1 MENKAR
7 EFGLFID
14 GLRLERNVSREDLCE
29 GIMSLSQYKRY
40 LKGDTSIPNSKLVQ
54 IAERL
59 KFSIT
64 DIHLL
69 FRKKHNDELNKIYS
83 IYRLIRVNN
92 YQKALEESQLVKK
105 DIIVSEYNN
114 LFFDFCLIKIQH
126 ALKMVSD
133 IHVLDLYSKLIDY
146 PNCANND
153 SFNIVEISSLIEI
166 VTVSSNMG
174 NFNPSEI
181 MYRIL
186 SSKTFSYS
194 TSGDPSFLPAIYS
207 SLASILGKQEEN
219 EKLVDLCKKGID
231 YCLLH
236 ETSNALSHLFFYNSL
251 GELYLGNKEMALSL
265 MKKAFMQLYIEDKP
279 KKFEAFKKNFERQFE
294 MKLDDLIKF

>member
-1 MENKAR
+1 MGNQAR

-14 GLRLERNVSREDLCE
+14 GLRLERNISREDLCDE
-29 GIMSLSQYKRY
+29 IMSLSQYKRY
-40 LKGDTSIPNSKLVQ
+40 LRGDTSIPNGKLVQ

-83 IYRLIRVNN
+83 IYRLIGSNN
-92 YQKALEESQLVKK
+92 FKKAYNQSQQMKN
-105 DIIVSEYNN
+105 DIMVSEYNKI
-114 LFFDFCLIKIQH
+114 FFDYCLIKIQH

-166 VTVSSNMG
+166 VIISSSME
-174 NFNPSEI
+174 NFEPSEV
-181 MYRIL
+181 MFRIL
-186 SSKTFSYS
+186 SSETFSYS
-194 TSGDPSFLPAIYS
+194 SSRDSTFLPSIYS
-207 SLASILGKQEEN
+207 SLSLILGIQKQHI
-219 EKLVDLCKKGID
+219 KVKALSRKGID
-231 YCLLH
+231 YCLKN

-251 GELYLGNKEMALSL
+251 ADLHLGNREIALET
-265 MKKAFMQLYIEDKP
+265 MKKSFMQLYIENKP
-279 KKFEAFKKNFERQFE
+279 KKFDAFKSTFEKQFKME
-294 MKLDDLIKF
+294 LDDLIKF

>member
-1 MENKAR
+1 MENQAR

-14 GLRLERNVSREDLCE
+14 GLRLERNVSREDLCD

-40 LKGDTSIPNSKLVQ
+40 LKGDTSIPNGKLVQ

-69 FRKKHNDELNKIYS
+69 FRKKHNEELNKIYS
-83 IYRLIRVNN
+83 IYRLIRINN
-92 YQKALEESQLVKK
+92 YQKALKESQLVKK
-105 DIIVSEYNN
+105 DIIVSEYNK

-126 ALKMVSD
+126 SLKMVSD
-133 IHVLDLYSKLIDY
+133 IHVLELYSALINY
-146 PNCANND
+146 PNCTQND

-166 VTVSSNMG
+166 VTISSNMG
-174 NFNPSEI
+174 NYDPSEI

-194 TSGDPSFLPAIYS
+194 SSGDPTFLPAIYS
-207 SLASILGKQEEN
+207 SLVSILGMQEKN
-219 EKLVDLCKKGID
+219 EMVVDLSQKGID
-231 YCLLH
+231 YCILN
-236 ETSNALSHLFFYNSL
+236 ETFNALSHLFYYNSL
-251 GELYLGNKEMALSL
+251 GELYLGNREKALIS
-265 MKKAFMQLYIEDKP
+265 MKKAFMQLYVEDKP
-279 KKFEAFKKNFERQFE
+279 KKFETFKRNFEKQFK

>member
-14 GLRLERNVSREDLCE
+14 GLRLERNVSREDLCD

-40 LKGDTSIPNSKLVQ
+40 LKGDTSVPNSKLVQ

-69 FRKKHNDELNKIYS
+69 FRKKHNEELNKIHS
-83 IYRLIRVNN
+83 IYRLIRINN
-92 YQKALEESQLVKK
+92 YKKALEESQLIKN
-105 DIIVSEYNN
+105 DIIVSEYNK
-114 LFFDFCLIKIQH
+114 LFLDFCLIKLQH

-146 PNCANND
+146 PSCVDID
-153 SFNIVEISSLIEI
+153 SFNIVEISTLIEI
-166 VTVSSNMG
+166 VTISSNMG
-174 NFNPSEI
+174 NFEAAEI

-186 SSKTFSYS
+186 SSDTFSYS
-194 TSGDPSFLPAIYS
+194 TSGDPTFLPSIFS
-207 SLASILGKQEEN
+207 SLSSILGMQEQHD
-219 EKLVDLCKKGID
+219 KVKTLSQRGID
-231 YCLLH
+231 YCLIN

-251 GELYLGNKEMALSL
+251 AELNLGNRDKALIS
-265 MKKAFMQLYIEDKP
+265 MKKSFMQLYLENKP
-279 KKFEAFKKNFERQFE
+279 KKFETFQKSFEKEFK

>member
-14 GLRLERNVSREDLCE
+14 GLRLERGVSREDLCD

-40 LKGDTSIPNSKLVQ
+40 LRGDTSIPNGKLVQ

-59 KFSIT
+59 KFSIA

-69 FRKKHNDELNKIYS
+69 FGKKHNEELNKISS

-92 YQKALEESQLVKK
+92 YQEAFKESQLVKK
-105 DIIVSEYNN
+105 EIIVSEYNK
-114 LFFDFCLIKIQH
+114 LFFDFCLIKLQY

-133 IHVLDLYSKLIDY
+133 VHVLDLYSKLIDY
-146 PNCANND
+146 PNCANNE
-153 SFNIVEISSLIEI
+153 SFNIVEISTLIEI
-166 VTVSSNMG
+166 VTISSNMG
-174 NFNPSEI
+174 NFEPSTI

-194 TSGDPSFLPAIYS
+194 TSSDSTFLPTIYS
-207 SLASILGKQEEN
+207 SLSGILGIQEEN
-219 EKLVDLCKKGID
+219 EKVISLSQKGID

-236 ETSNALSHLFFYNSL
+236 ETSTALAHLFFYNAL
-251 GELYLGNKEMALSL
+251 AQLYLGNRELALVS
-265 MKKAFMQLYIEDKP
+265 MKKAFMRLYLEDKP
-279 KKFEAFKKNFERQFE
+279 KKFETFKKSFEKQFK